1 MATEHYLTKLVDQLW
16 EYRGKHFPDCDYLFD
31 DSYHKPNPPVF
42 TKCHASWNVLL
53 RPEASREERTVVWE
67 AIPPSKRQK
76 WFGSMKSSQ
85 ALAQSVFAN
94 LRARQRMD
102 LLSQLM
108 GGDGMPLFH
117 RRPSYALETDLE
129 CYRRAGVFPRR
140 AVDLDVAKRVENRT
154 RHMSAEQ
161 KEVQGRG
168 QSLQW
173 LLCSGCRVS
182 RSRICVCEPNGA
194 PGLAAGPCGVT
205 DHHVCA
211 WSGHIPSL
219 GCVVGYRM
227 GCEMGVA
234 ILQDNSRNS

>member
-76 WFGSMKSSQ
+76 WFRSMKSSQ
-85 ALAQSVFAN
+85 ALAQSVFGN

-129 CYRRAGVFPRR
+129 Y
-140 AVDLDVAKRVENRT
+140 
-154 RHMSAEQ
+154 
-161 KEVQGRG
+161 
-168 QSLQW
+168 
-173 LLCSGCRVS
+173 
-182 RSRICVCEPNGA
+182 
-194 PGLAAGPCGVT
+194 
-205 DHHVCA
+205 
-211 WSGHIPSL
+211 
-219 GCVVGYRM
+219 
-227 GCEMGVA
+227 
-234 ILQDNSRNS
+234 